1 MHTGNTERL
10 GLVEEA
16 KRKRALYGR
25 YIYRAPAL
33 PSGSEAP
40 VPRSGSE
47 APALRAGSEAPA
59 LPSGSEAPALPS
71 GNRPPADPAPAEIR
85 MRIDKRREEI
95 IAAHI
100 EAEARREADFE
111 LARARALRNRQ
122 PRLDALL
129 QLAAEVTGIS
139 VPALKGQRRARAIAW
154 PRQFAMWLVCE
165 CRHDVSLPMIGRAF
179 GGRDHTT
186 VMHGL
191 RNARSKQGHPAFKAW
206 MDDRRVRAV
215 LSDAEVDP

>member
-1 MHTGNTERL
+1 MHTGSTERL

-25 YIYRAPAL
+25 YLYRAPAL
-33 PSGSEAP
+33 PT
-40 VPRSGSE
+40 GSE
-47 APALRAGSEAPA
+47 APAP
-59 LPSGSEAPALPS
+59 PSGSPPS
-71 GNRPPADPAPAEIR
+71 ADPAPAEIR
-85 MRIDKRREEI
+85 LRIDKRREEI
-95 IAAHI
+95 IAALI

-111 LARARALRNRQ
+111 LARARAIRDRQ
-122 PRLDALL
+122 PRLAALL

-154 PRQFAMWLVCE
+154 PRQFAMWLMCE
-165 CRHDVSLPMIGRAF
+165 CRHDVSLPMIGRVF

-191 RNARSKQGHPAFKAW
+191 RNARAKQGHPAFRAW
-206 MDDRRVRAV
+206 MDDGRVRAV
-215 LSDAEVDP
+215 LSNSEVEP